1 MKRSNLS
8 ILSIALLLA
17 AFVTA
22 SCGDE
27 KGQQQAEQRA
37 ELVETT
43 TLALSEISRDLEFS
57 TTLEGWQTLNVAPS
71 ITGKI
76 EHIYTEVG
84 TNVSAGAMLV
94 RMDQNQY
101 NTTKL
106 TFANLGVEMQRMES
120 LRESGAVSQQVYD
133 QTKLSYEQT
142 KESLAFLEK
151 NTFVKAPFAG
161 VISAKNYEDGE
172 LYSGQ
177 PILVLT
183 QIYTLKALIAIPENY
198 YPRVKKGMKVNVESD
213 IYPGEVFPA
222 TIEIVYPTIDPASHT
237 FQAKLRIPNSGLKL
251 RPGMYVKTHMSMGMA
266 PAMVVPYQAVLKLT
280 GSNDRYV
287 FLDEGGVAK
296 RVFVKLGQR
305 FDENIELI
313 SDEIHEG
320 DHLVTVGQAKL
331 VDGVKLNVTKEN

>member
-17 AFVTA
+17 AFATA
-22 SCGDE
+22 SCGD
-27 KGQQQAEQRA
+27 KQGQQQVEQRA

-43 TLALSEISRDLEFS
+43 TLALSDISRELEFS

-71 ITGKI
+71 VTGKI

-84 TNVSAGAMLV
+84 TNVGAGTMLV

-106 TFANLGVEMQRMES
+106 TYANLGVEMQRMES
-120 LRESGAVSQQVYD
+120 LRESGAVSQQTYD
-133 QTKLSYEQT
+133 QTKLSYDQT
-142 KESLAFLEK
+142 KETLEFLEK
-151 NTFVKAPFAG
+151 NTYVRAPFAG

-183 QIYTLKALIAIPENY
+183 QIYTLKALISIPENY
-198 YPRVKKGMKVNVESD
+198 YPRVKKGMQVNIESE
-213 IYPGEVFPA
+213 IYPGETFPA
-222 TIEIVYPTIDPASHT
+222 TIEIVYPTVDPASHT

-266 PAMVVPYQAVLKLT
+266 RALVVPYQSVLKLT

-305 FDENIELI
+305 FDEQIEII
-313 SDEIHEG
+313 SDEIKEG

>member
-1 MKRSNLS
+1 MKH
-8 ILSIALLLA
+8 ILYVWVLA
-17 AFVTA
+17 AAFIVA
-22 SCGDE
+22 ACGG
-27 KGQQQAEQRA
+27 KQQQQVMEQRA
-37 ELVETT
+37 QLVETAP
-43 TLALSEISRDLEFS
+43 LAMSDISRELEFS
-57 TTLEGWQTLNVAPS
+57 TTLQGWQTLNVSPS

-76 EHIYTEVG
+76 EHIYVEVG
-84 TNVSAGAMLV
+84 TNVAAGANLV

-101 NTTKL
+101 TNTKL
-106 TFANLGVEMQRMES
+106 TYTNLGVEMQRMES

-133 QTKLSYEQT
+133 QTRLSYEQT
-142 KESLAFLEK
+142 KESLEFLEK

-198 YPRVKKGMKVNVESD
+198 YPLVKKGMQVNLSSE
-213 IYPGEVFPA
+213 IYPGETFPA
-222 TIEIVYPTIDPASHT
+222 TVEVVYPTVDPASHT

-251 RPGMYVKTHMSMGMA
+251 RPGMYVKTRMSLGMA
-266 PAMVVPYQAVLKLT
+266 RAMVVPYQAVLKLT

-287 FLDEGGVAK
+287 FVDDGGVAR

-305 FDENIELI
+305 FDENIEII
-313 SDEIHEG
+313 SDELQEG
-320 DHLVTVGQAKL
+320 DRLVTVGQAKL
-331 VDGVKLNVTKEN
+331 VDGSKLNVTKEN